1 MVGRDCQSWDIRL
14 AWIIYYQLDK
24 SYQKSTH
31 CAKLTSRTIPW
42 ILHRCF
48 KNPLVLHRCPKQNG
62 KFVETCQKFVPLSIK
77 LWRFLDHFLEDFF
90 WARGL
95 LNCQR
100 PAVAFGNDKSSFRQL
115 PLVELTWRYNY
126 STLLVECILI
136 KIIDLLDHKELL
148 SSRFFQLEKW
158 SPNWLKIESFSH
170 KHSVLP
176 VWNQRQIMG

>member
-90 WARGL
+90 GGARGL

-136 KIIDLLDHKELL
+136 KGCKLPL
-148 SSRFFQLEKW
+148 SVCKTQDGLFWFVIMLWKRIRIFFNPRW
-158 SPNWLKIESFSH
+158 YY
-170 KHSVLP
+170 
-176 VWNQRQIMG
+176 